1 MLPMQGRCRSST
13 SPEARR
19 RRRTSPIE
27 PRVSQGPETT
37 AGRHAVPLD
46 ETVCCPASRTVD
58 GYVCQRGGDD
68 MDIGLLVLRLAVGLT
83 MAAHGGQ
90 KLFGWFGGYG
100 IAGTG
105 GFMESLG
112 FRPGKVHATLAGLSE
127 LVGGLLIALGL
138 LTPVGAALV
147 LTVMVVAIGSVHLPK
162 GFFVSDG
169 GFEYNLVIMSTVV
182 ALAFAGPGAYSL
194 DAAQGMQ
201 LSGWLPGV

>member
-1 MLPMQGRCRSST
+1 
-13 SPEARR
+13 
-19 RRRTSPIE
+19 
-27 PRVSQGPETT
+27 
-37 AGRHAVPLD
+37 
-46 ETVCCPASRTVD
+46 
-58 GYVCQRGGDD
+58 

-138 LTPVGAALV
+138 LTPVGSALV

-169 GFEYNLVIMSTVV
+169 GFEYNLVIMAAVV
-182 ALAFAGPGAYSL
+182 SLAFMGPGAYSL
-194 DAAQGMQ
+194 DAVQGLE
-201 LSGWLPGV
+201 LSGWIPGVVALVAGLVLGGGALASRRPAPAARGA

>member
-1 MLPMQGRCRSST
+1 
-13 SPEARR
+13 
-19 RRRTSPIE
+19 
-27 PRVSQGPETT
+27 
-37 AGRHAVPLD
+37 
-46 ETVCCPASRTVD
+46 
-58 GYVCQRGGDD
+58 
-68 MDIGLLVLRLAVGLT
+68 MDIGLLILRLAVGLT

-90 KLFGWFGGYG
+90 NLFGWFGGYG

-147 LTVMVVAIGSVHLPK
+147 LSVMVVAIGRVHLPK

-182 ALAFAGPGAYSL
+182 ALAFIGPGAYSL
-194 DAAQGMQ
+194 DAVQGIE
-201 LSGWLPGV
+201 LSGWLAGVLAVVAGFVLGIGALASRRPAPAARGA

>member
-1 MLPMQGRCRSST
+1 
-13 SPEARR
+13 
-19 RRRTSPIE
+19 
-27 PRVSQGPETT
+27 
-37 AGRHAVPLD
+37 
-46 ETVCCPASRTVD
+46 
-58 GYVCQRGGDD
+58 

-100 IAGTG
+100 LAGTG

-112 FRPGKVHATLAGLSE
+112 FRPGRIHAALAGSAE

-138 LTPVGAALV
+138 LTPVGSALV
-147 LTVMVVAIGSVHLPK
+147 LAVMVVAIGSVHLPK

-169 GFEYNLVIMSTVV
+169 GAEYNLVIIAAVA

-194 DAAQGMQ
+194 DAVQG
-201 LSGWLPGV
+201 LDLAGWLPGVIAVLAGLVAGGGALAARRRVPAPRQA

>member
-1 MLPMQGRCRSST
+1 
-13 SPEARR
+13 
-19 RRRTSPIE
+19 
-27 PRVSQGPETT
+27 
-37 AGRHAVPLD
+37 
-46 ETVCCPASRTVD
+46 
-58 GYVCQRGGDD
+58 
-68 MDIGLLVLRLAVGLT
+68 MDIGLLILRLAVGLT
-83 MAAHGGQ
+83 MATHGGQ

-138 LTPVGAALV
+138 LTPVGSALV

-169 GFEYNLVIMSTVV
+169 GFEYNLVIMAAVV
-182 ALAFAGPGAYSL
+182 SLAFMGPGAYSL
-194 DAAQGMQ
+194 DAVQGLE
-201 LSGWLPGV
+201 LSGWIPGVVALVAGLVLGGGALASRRPAPAARGA

>member
-1 MLPMQGRCRSST
+1 
-13 SPEARR
+13 
-19 RRRTSPIE
+19 
-27 PRVSQGPETT
+27 
-37 AGRHAVPLD
+37 
-46 ETVCCPASRTVD
+46 
-58 GYVCQRGGDD
+58 
-68 MDIGLLVLRLAVGLT
+68 MDIGLLILRLAVGLT

-138 LTPVGAALV
+138 LTPVGSALV

-169 GFEYNLVIMSTVV
+169 GFEYNLVIMAAVV
-182 ALAFAGPGAYSL
+182 SLAFMGPGAYSL
-194 DAAQGMQ
+194 DAVQGLE
-201 LSGWLPGV
+201 LSGWIPGVVALVAGLVLGGGALASRRPAPAARGA